1 MTGSPRILAIAA
13 GLMLGCVLLARA
25 AWSQPREGA
34 ASLTQ
39 LIRQADDHNPEIL
52 AARLQWQ
59 ARQARVRYAG
69 SLEAPRANAAVM
81 NPLGFMGPS
90 LSVTQA
96 FPGGGRLGL
105 MGEAASHEAEQGQAE
120 YERTRLKVEGELT
133 AAYDEFAASV
143 QALRIHHAV
152 YDQLRHLRAIATA
165 RYAVG
170 RGLLQ
175 DSLRAQVELSRLLN
189 RELEIEQTI
198 VTDRAQVNSLANRP
212 LEAPI
217 ALPNVQPPP
226 GPVADE
232 ADLMRQAEAKSPILA
247 GLKAQVAASE
257 VARTIAGREQRTPD
271 YELGIQA
278 GRSMPGDVPYLGGM
292 VGITLPWLAP
302 GRYQARVT
310 EAEQGLLATQA
321 RYQSARNDLRFQV
334 LALRQQLDRI
344 DHQLQVYREG
354 IVPQSIQA
362 LNAALAAYQV
372 GKADFSNVIDDQKA
386 VYDAQM
392 EQATLLGEYG
402 AARAKLEAAVAAPI
416 AEPK

>member
-1 MTGSPRILAIAA
+1 MTCSTRNLSIAG
-13 GLMLGCVLLARA
+13 GLMLGFALFPMA
-25 AWSQPREGA
+25 AGA
-34 ASLTQ
+34 EPPEAATSLTQ

-59 ARQARVRYAG
+59 ARQERARYAG

-105 MGEAASHEAEQGQAE
+105 LGEAAAHEAEQGEAE
-120 YERTRLKVEGELT
+120 YERTRLKIVGDLT
-133 AAYDEFAASV
+133 AAYDEFVAAV
-143 QALRIHHAV
+143 QALEIHHAV

-170 RGLLQ
+170 RGLLA

-198 VTDRAQVNSLANRP
+198 VTDRARVNTLASRP

-217 ALPNVQPPP
+217 ALTKFQSPPS
-226 GPVADE
+226 PVLDG
-232 ADLMRQAEAKSPILA
+232 ADLMRRAEAKSPIVA

-257 VARTIAGREQRTPD
+257 VAQTIAQREQRTPD

-278 GRSMPGDVPYLGGM
+278 GRSMPGDVPYLGGV

-310 EAEQGLLATQA
+310 EAEQGLMATRA

-334 LALRQQLDRI
+334 LSLGQKLERI

-386 VYDAQM
+386 VYEARM

-402 AARAKLEAAVAAPI
+402 ATQAKLEAAVAAPI
-416 AEPK
+416 AGLK